1 MQHTYVVVILP
12 PVNRERLERLL
23 EELKDRLATRGQ
35 DAAVPQPEKREF
47 E

>member
-1 MQHTYVVVILP
+1 MKHAYVVVILP

-23 EELKDRLATRGQ
+23 EELKDRLATRCQ
-35 DAAVPQPEKREF
+35 DTAAPQPEEREF